1 MKPHALYCW
10 LLSLCIALPCA
21 LAAPSVHA
29 QASQFPKGIRGL
41 ADNQKKPPSAN
52 WLLDAD
58 TDAERFRR
66 LQILG
71 GGTDQQMAEIGQ
83 RFQSTYNAINDEN
96 WELADH
102 HWGKIRDRF
111 NAALMK
117 RPNRTP
123 NAEAMFL
130 DNSWGQ
136 LASALKSK
144 DAARIRES
152 FLVQRGA
159 CMACHIAEKMEFMN
173 HQALFRQ
180 TDAFGKK

>member
-1 MKPHALYCW
+1 MQRLAPFIVLM
-10 LLSLCIALPCA
+10 SLCGALPLSVVSP
-21 LAAPSVHA
+21 LAHG

-66 LQILG
+66 LQIQG
-71 GGTDQQMAEIGQ
+71 GGTDQQMLEIGQ
-83 RFQSTYNAINDEN
+83 RFLSTFNAIGDEN

-102 HWGKIRDRF
+102 HWGKLRDRF
-111 NAALMK
+111 NVALMK

-123 NAEAMFL
+123 NAEAIFL

-136 LASALKSK
+136 LSEALKSK
-144 DAARIRES
+144 DGARIRES
-152 FLVQRGA
+152 FLAQRQA
-159 CMACHIAEKMEFMN
+159 CMACHLAEKMGFMN
-173 HQALFRQ
+173 NQALFRQ
-180 TDAFGKK
+180 TESFVKK